1 MPDLWEVIPHA
12 LPDALHLQARGLK
25 DKAPLPGSK
34 AAKQAAKAER
44 KDARGK
50 AKKDKI
56 GTKEKC
62 ITQILPGVQVVEV
75 GYVYHSP
82 KWHCL
87 IDHFYN
93 LEHAQLAI
101 DSFPDFQTA
110 QNVIWHELNTPE
122 CEEMKVPLSR

>member
-56 GTKEKC
+56 GTKE
-62 ITQILPGVQVVEV
+62 ITSSRGRICV
-75 GYVYHSP
+75 
-82 KWHCL
+82 
-87 IDHFYN
+87 
-93 LEHAQLAI
+93 
-101 DSFPDFQTA
+101 SFT
-110 QNVIWHELNTPE
+110 
-122 CEEMKVPLSR
+122 KVALSN